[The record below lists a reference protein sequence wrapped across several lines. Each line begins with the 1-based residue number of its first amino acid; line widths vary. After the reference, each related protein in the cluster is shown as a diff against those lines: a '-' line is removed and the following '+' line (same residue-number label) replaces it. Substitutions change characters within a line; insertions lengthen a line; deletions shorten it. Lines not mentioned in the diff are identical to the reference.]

1 MRSPYNALPVGSQC
15 VRLSHIGCCAAD
27 TGKWN
32 ACGRNTS
39 SCRNRSSVTE
49 GAAGEKD
56 CRIESA
62 TPWDRP
68 VERREVTYGLSY
80 RRLENRI
87 VVKAF
92 LVSAIYSIYINKSKQ
107 TCLHCISST
116 LGKHIVNDIL
126 HRNIHNIRKI

>member
-1 MRSPYNALPVGSQC
+1 MHS
-15 VRLSHIGCCAAD
+15 SHVINHYSISGNR
-27 TGKWN
+27 GN

-68 VERREVTYGLSY
+68 VERREVTHGWSY

-92 LVSAIYSIYINKSKQ
+92 LVSAIIYQQK
-107 TCLHCISST
+107 
-116 LGKHIVNDIL
+116 
-126 HRNIHNIRKI
+126 

>member
-1 MRSPYNALPVGSQC
+1 MNS
-15 VRLSHIGCCAAD
+15 SHVISHYAILGNRGTAY
-27 TGKWN
+27 
-32 ACGRNTS
+32 GRITS
-39 SCRNRSSVTE
+39 SFKNRSSVTE

-92 LVSAIYSIYINKSKQ
+92 LVSAIIYQQK
-107 TCLHCISST
+107 
-116 LGKHIVNDIL
+116 
-126 HRNIHNIRKI
+126 